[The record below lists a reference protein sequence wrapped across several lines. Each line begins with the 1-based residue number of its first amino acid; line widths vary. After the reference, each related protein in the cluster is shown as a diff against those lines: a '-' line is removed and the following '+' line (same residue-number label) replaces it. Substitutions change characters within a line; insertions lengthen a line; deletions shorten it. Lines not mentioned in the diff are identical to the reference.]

1 MGDAVGSVLGSGAK
15 IVTGIMEKKAA
26 EKAHERQKKG
36 IKDQQKLLK
45 EDYNP
50 DRINALVNKY
60 DKQYLLKRLELQK
73 EIDPELA
80 QLRELGK
87 QQLLQEFQTPTS
99 ARKSTQVSEQL
110 FRENINESPEAKR
123 LRERLVTEA
132 NTELD
137 RGAELPPEFQAELVR
152 SGLEQGA
159 SSGIGLSRR
168 TIGGNVSKILG
179 SGGIA
184 LQNAR
189 QNQAMNL
196 ATTASGLNDA
206 RTRILSGIFP
216 TVAAQEQQ
224 AGARSAAAFS
234 FGDASLPAGGLT
246 GREVQSVDLAGREGK
261 RNLVGARAD
270 LSAKNTLTQQR
281 LLSGIIGQAASVGG
295 LLFNPETGGGGAA
308 ASGGGAG
315 GITSML
321 GGGGGSS
328 GGSGGSI
335 GSILG
340 LVGMLS
346 DKNVKDEVEP
356 LTDEVREDILKRVT
370 ELPISSWKY
379 TEAAGEHYDGA
390 KHVGPMAQDFSEAFK
405 LGDSDKKISL
415 VDANGVLLASVQA
428 LAKKILALEA
438 AN

>member
-1 MGDAVGSVLGSGAK
+1 
-15 IVTGIMEKKAA
+15 
-26 EKAHERQKKG
+26 
-36 IKDQQKLLK
+36 
-45 EDYNP
+45 
-50 DRINALVNKY
+50 
-60 DKQYLLKRLELQK
+60 
-73 EIDPELA
+73 
-80 QLRELGK
+80 
-87 QQLLQEFQTPTS
+87 
-99 ARKSTQVSEQL
+99 
-110 FRENINESPEAKR
+110 
-123 LRERLVTEA
+123 
-132 NTELD
+132 
-137 RGAELPPEFQAELVR
+137 LPPEFQAELVR

-224 AGARSAAAFS
+224 AGARSAAAFA

-295 LLFNPETGGGGAA
+295 LLFNPETGGGGTA
-308 ASGGGAG
+308 ASGGGGGAAG
-315 GITSML
+315 GGSSQAGGGDFMGGVGSML
-321 GGGGGSS
+321 GGGGG

-340 LVGMLS
+340 LVGLLS

-379 TEAAGEHYDGA
+379 TEDAGEFYDGA

-438 AN
+438 AQ